1 MVLSTDD
8 SQLFYK
14 LFLPLLDY
22 VNRKYVISSKLRPMS
37 GPSGLDIK
45 IVKEVANRMWDD
57 VSVIDEYLIAAADVI
72 PQEHQNIIRGWKRR
86 IRGKFVL
93 ERNLKR
99 GSIFIS
105 MDDEQ
110 VYQVSGITSSW
121 GELFYG
127 VPLPILMEATFIP
140 FKDVII
146 SDSVV
151 IPSSVVIGATM
162 ARGLKDNYMTAKKSE
177 KLHKKL

>member
-8 SQLFYK
+8 AQLFYK
-14 LFLPLLDY
+14 LFLPLVDY
-22 VNRKYVISSKLRPMS
+22 VNRKYRISSKLKPLS
-37 GPSGLDIK
+37 GSGGLDIR
-45 IVKEVANRMWDD
+45 IVKEVANKMWDD
-57 VSVIDEYLIAAADVI
+57 VSVIDEYLTAAADVI
-72 PQEHQNIIRGWKRR
+72 PQEHQDIIRGWKRR

-93 ERNLKR
+93 ERNLKN

-121 GELFYG
+121 GEMFYNA
-127 VPLPILMEATFIP
+127 PLPILMEATLIP

-146 SDSVV
+146 SDGLVM
-151 IPSSVVIGATM
+151 PYRVVIGSTM
-162 ARGLKDNYMTAKKSE
+162 ARGFKDIYMSAKKNG
-177 KLHKKL
+177 KLHIKL